1 MIVCGTVF
9 FLFTVGFVLVQGILV
24 GLYVRKMRQATS
36 KKDDFQPSVA
46 IVLCVR
52 GLDPSLEDCLKA
64 LVAQDYR
71 RKKIFVVGD
80 HEQDHGLQLARK
92 MSQQE
97 PGLLSVHVNN
107 EILQTCSVKC
117 SHLIS
122 MTRQIESEFDLIAL
136 VDADT
141 VPDESWLE
149 SMVQPFVDSDVNA
162 TTGVRW
168 FSVGGKKWGS
178 WVRYIWN
185 TAAIVQMVC
194 YRIPWGGSL
203 ALRSSFLREA
213 DVLDEWSRGFCED
226 TMLQKLSRRTGGRI
240 EVVPEAVISSEEET
254 SLARCIPWISRQLL
268 TARLHHPRWPLVLAH
283 GLATGLLTWGSLVL
297 GIVSLAMNLLLA
309 AACFLAAHV
318 LLQLCNI
325 GLLNWIESP
334 VLGIRKMSAA
344 MSRDPLRFF
353 LAIPLTQFCYVMAM
367 GRTLLSRVVEW
378 RNVTYRIRRGRTE
391 LLDFGPYD
399 PDQAR
404 DYKEAESL

>member
-283 GLATGLLTWGSLVL
+283 GLATGLLRILDAVPDTGPGGQVDYCGKIVGNKQLFHFFEVFDIRPMKLEVLVR
-297 GIVSLAMNLLLA
+297 
-309 AACFLAAHV
+309 
-318 LLQLCNI
+318 LQTL
-325 GLLNWIESP
+325 EP
-334 VLGIRKMSAA
+334 VLFYRHIVVVVNVIHANNAHSVLE
-344 MSRDPLRFF
+344 PLPSNFVGNEPGY
-353 LAIPLTQFCYVMAM
+353 AC
-367 GRTLLSRVVEW
+367 
-378 RNVTYRIRRGRTE
+378 
-391 LLDFGPYD
+391 
-399 PDQAR
+399 
-404 DYKEAESL
+404 